1 VIELCRGLGLDHV
14 VFVGHSVSAMI
25 GALAAIAA
33 PELFRALVM
42 VAPSPRYINER
53 SYRGGFDARD
63 IDEMIEVLDSNYL
76 GWSAAMAPTIV
87 GNLERPEL
95 ADELSGSFCRND
107 PAIARHFARVTF
119 TGDNRAD
126 LPRIK
131 TPTLVLQC
139 SDDAIAPDEVGRYV
153 HANIAGSR
161 FVQLRATGHC
171 PNLSAP
177 RETADAIRAFL
188 RELP

>member
-1 VIELCRGLGLDHV
+1 
-14 VFVGHSVSAMI
+14 
-25 GALAAIAA
+25 
-33 PELFRALVM
+33 
-42 VAPSPRYINER
+42 
-53 SYRGGFDARD
+53 
-63 IDEMIEVLDSNYL
+63 MIEVLDSNYL